1 MKETDHEPTE
11 ITVTEASRNFGEIID
26 RAHYRG
32 ERFILTKG
40 GKAVVEMTPLRRHSM
55 VTAADL
61 RRTLKGIRHLNKEE
75 AEAFARDLDEARRS
89 IPEPG
94 GDPWESSSTARS

>member
-1 MKETDHEPTE
+1 MREFDGQPTE
-11 ITVTEASRNFGEIID
+11 VTVTEAARNFGEIVD

-40 GKAVVEMTPLRRHSM
+40 GKAVVEMSPLRM
-55 VTAADL
+55 PPLVTAADL
-61 RRTLKGIRHLNKEE
+61 RQTLKGIRHLGKVE
-75 AEAFARDLDEARRS
+75 AEAFDRDLDEARRS
-89 IPEPG
+89 ISEPG